1 MAVERLLWTFC
12 AVQIEP
18 VGPTYVNLEMH
29 NNNNNNNNNDNNN
42 NKVGTIII
50 IIIIIS
56 IMIVIGIVFDS

>member
-29 NNNNNNNNNDNNN
+29 NNNNNNNNNNNK
-42 NKVGTIII
+42 KVGTIII
-50 IIIIIS
+50 IIIIILVLALVS
-56 IMIVIGIVFDS
+56 

>member
-29 NNNNNNNNNDNNN
+29 NNNNNNNNNK
-42 NKVGTIII
+42 KVGTIII
-50 IIIIIS
+50 VIIIIPVLALVS
-56 IMIVIGIVFDS
+56 WS

>member
-1 MAVERLLWTFC
+1 MAVEQLLWTFC

-29 NNNNNNNNNDNNN
+29 NNNNNNNNNN

>member
-1 MAVERLLWTFC
+1 MAVEQLLWTFC

-29 NNNNNNNNNDNNN
+29 NNNNNNNNN
-42 NKVGTIII
+42 KVGTIII
-50 IIIIIS
+50 IVIIIS

>member
-1 MAVERLLWTFC
+1 MAVEQLLWTFC

-29 NNNNNNNNNDNNN
+29 NNNNNNN
-42 NKVGTIII
+42 KVGTIII
-50 IIIIIS
+50 IIIIII

>member
-29 NNNNNNNNNDNNN
+29 NNNNNNNNNNNK
-42 NKVGTIII
+42 KVGTIII
-50 IIIIIS
+50 VIIIIPVLALVS
-56 IMIVIGIVFDS
+56 WS

>member
-1 MAVERLLWTFC
+1 MAVEQLLWTFC
-12 AVQIEP
+12 VVQIEP

-29 NNNNNNNNNDNNN
+29 NNNNN

>member
-29 NNNNNNNNNDNNN
+29 NNNNNNNNNN

-50 IIIIIS
+50 IIIIIPVLAFVS
-56 IMIVIGIVFDS
+56 WL

>member
-1 MAVERLLWTFC
+1 MAVEQLLWTFC
-12 AVQIEP
+12 VVQIEP

-29 NNNNNNNNNDNNN
+29 NNNNNNNNNN

>member
-29 NNNNNNNNNDNNN
+29 NNNNNNNNNNNK
-42 NKVGTIII
+42 KVGTIII
-50 IIIIIS
+50 IIIIIPVLALVS
-56 IMIVIGIVFDS
+56 WS

>member
-1 MAVERLLWTFC
+1 MAVEQLLWTFC

-29 NNNNNNNNNDNNN
+29 NNNNNNNNN

>member
-1 MAVERLLWTFC
+1 MAVEQLLWTFC

-29 NNNNNNNNNDNNN
+29 NNNNNNNNN
-42 NKVGTIII
+42 KVGTIII

>member
-1 MAVERLLWTFC
+1 MAVEQLLWTFC

-18 VGPTYVNLEMH
+18 VGPTYVNLEKH
-29 NNNNNNNNNDNNN
+29 NYNN

-50 IIIIIS
+50 IVIIIS

>member
-29 NNNNNNNNNDNNN
+29 NNNNNNNNNN